1 MLNLLNITEYKHFLH
16 AVCFPLY
23 IYIYKHNLE
32 VKIKIKYNF
41 SVKVYE
47 PQHVQHSEV
56 TMALCTIW
64 IKEVDFRI
72 FLFES

>member
-1 MLNLLNITEYKHFLH
+1 MLCVFL
-16 AVCFPLY
+16 
-23 IYIYKHNLE
+23 YIYKHNLE

-47 PQHVQHSEV
+47 PQCVQHSEV
-56 TMALCTIW
+56 TMVLYTIW
-64 IKEVDFRI
+64 IKEMDFRI